1 MYIDLGCDIG
11 NGLNGE
17 TISTQV
23 CNTEIH
29 IQNGLVL
36 TEEINC
42 ESFNS
47 TYSVYGSFFPC
58 INRLYIQSCF
68 RGSLQRLRKL
78 TSFYIKHNEEWM

>member
-1 MYIDLGCDIG
+1 MYIDLGYDIG

-23 CNTEIH
+23 WNTEIH

-47 TYSVYGSFFPC
+47 TYSVY
-58 INRLYIQSCF
+58 R
-68 RGSLQRLRKL
+68 
-78 TSFYIKHNEEWM
+78 